1 MSTPSTTSEGTTL
14 DTLDSSFE
22 LDDSSNKNA
31 IEAVKRLN
39 HYPEWS
45 LDVATQPAAFDQD
58 DSFEPFE
65 DFYGPIF
72 DENFASQYI
81 ESVHHYHKVQY
92 AQSSGTE
99 FTTTGL
105 DAYLDESFGKIYQ
118 EHV

>member
-1 MSTPSTTSEGTTL
+1 MSTPSTTPEGATL
-14 DTLDSSFE
+14 DTLDASFE
-22 LDDSSNKNA
+22 LDDSSND
-31 IEAVKRLN
+31 IEVVKRLD

-72 DENFASQYI
+72 DESFASQYI
-81 ESVHHYHKVQY
+81 ESVHHYQVQH

-105 DAYLDESFGKIYQ
+105 DAYLNESLGKIY
-118 EHV
+118 